1 MEIRL
6 GMSDFTAGDAQQLK
20 EHPILQAAFSSME
33 KAFVNEAVMAEGPDD
48 DARARAMM
56 GIQVIRYIQRH
67 LDKVIFDGTK
77 SSKIASDVAKKH
89 DSWA

>member
-1 MEIRL
+1 MT
-6 GMSDFTAGDAQQLK
+6 DFTAGDAQQLK

-56 GIQVIRYIQRH
+56 GIQVIRYIQRN
-67 LDKVIFDGTK
+67 LDKVIFDSAK
-77 SSKIASDVAKKH
+77 NASKIASDVAKKH